1 MLTKETEKQKVVLAT
16 GGATDLKW
24 SETECRL
31 TLRAKPDA
39 LTAISAATELDIP
52 KTIGK
57 RSTDGQMEV
66 ACIGPD
72 EWMILCPLI
81 EGARISAALAD
92 IYSNVPHSLTDIS
105 EREVTIAVSGSA
117 AKELL
122 TIGIAR
128 DLDSFV
134 VGEVRRTIMQDIQ
147 IVLWRDGE
155 NAFRIDV
162 WRSFADHLFR
172 FLETGLREI
181 GAEANLTNPIH

>member
-1 MLTKETEKQKVVLAT
+1 MLTKETEKQKFVPIVEGT
-16 GGATDLKW
+16 TSVRW

-31 TLRAKPDA
+31 SLRAKPEA
-39 LTAISAATELDIP
+39 LTTISAATELDIP
-52 KTIGK
+52 KTIGQ
-57 RSTDGQMEV
+57 RSTDVQMEV

-72 EWMILCPLI
+72 EWMILCPTLD
-81 EGARISAALAD
+81 GARLTAALAD
-92 IYSNVPHSLTDIS
+92 IYPNAPHSLTDIS

-122 TIGIAR
+122 TLGIAR
-128 DLDSFV
+128 DLDSFE

-162 WRSFADHLFR
+162 WRSFADHLFS

-181 GAEANLTNPIH
+181 EAEANLANPIH